1 MSANIKASVDGT
13 QAIIGVGG
21 VDQMTVSNA
30 GVVTANSFVGSAS
43 SATALATG
51 STTARTLANRFA
63 DVVNIKDFGAVGDGI
78 ADDTAAI
85 QAAINAAQAGVVSL
99 YLPAGRYRLASPLTI
114 TTSVNM
120 RGEGAEFNYV
130 TTTYRGTW
138 FHFDHAGVGISVTTT
153 GHDGVTLQSF
163 GTLRNQPAPTLG
175 WAPNSNDWDIL
186 INGTDV
192 NLNNLMLL
200 NPTKAIQ
207 LAGIGRLNIN
217 HLRGQP
223 LQKGIE
229 IVQAYDVCQINNI
242 HFWPFWKDDNNIHTY
257 TMANLIALNL
267 FRCDN
272 PKVINFFSIF
282 AKHGIRLGSN
292 IHGFTSR
299 ALFVNAGI
307 DQSGQSGI
315 YVDGNFSSAQ
325 FCNSYTLGY
334 AAINKHGIECPAW
347 SCLLDLTNIRITNSL
362 ENAVRVTG
370 SNTTITLAQVRVEL
384 WNLSNA
390 GHVAFSAPAAGSSLI
405 LLTERP
411 QLIGGNGAGAVSS
424 PVEVRSD
431 TWVSYTPT
439 ITSTIGTITSYTAS
453 GTYKIVG
460 TTVYFRTAIT
470 ITNAGTG
477 AGVVQATTP
486 TPAAVVIP
494 EVFSIYG
501 RETLI
506 NGQALAGEVQ
516 WAAGNSRIDIVKYNA
531 TTAIA
536 TGAVL
541 QVAGFYNI

>member
-1 MSANIKASVDGT
+1 MAKTIPQLTDATTVNAADEL
-13 QAIIGVGG
+13 IIQQGG
-21 VDQMTVSNA
+21 ITKR
-30 GVVTANSFVGSAS
+30 
-43 SATALATG
+43 ATG
-51 STTARTLANRFA
+51 AELAKGLNA
-63 DVVNIKDFGAVGDGI
+63 INGTVNVKDFGAVGDGA

-85 QAAINAAQAGVVSL
+85 QAAINAAQAGVVSV

-163 GTLRNQPAPTLG
+163 GTVRNQPAPTSG

-192 NLNNLMLL
+192 SLNNLMLL

-207 LAGIGRLNIN
+207 MASIGRLNIN

-223 LQKGIE
+223 FQKGIE
-229 IVQAYDVCQINNI
+229 IERALDVCQINNI
-242 HFWPFWKDDNNIHTY
+242 HFWPFWKDDGNLHTY
-257 TMANLIALNL
+257 TRANLIALNL

-299 ALFVNAGI
+299 ALFSNAGI

-315 YVDGNFSSAQ
+315 YVDGDNSSAQ
-325 FCNSYTLGY
+325 FCNGYTLGDNS
-334 AAINKHGIECPAW
+334 INKHGIECPADG
-347 SCLLDLTNIRITNSL
+347 CFLDFTNIRITNSL
-362 ENAVRVTG
+362 ESAVKVTG
-370 SNTTITLAQVRVEL
+370 SSNTITLSQVRVEL

-390 GHVAFSAPAAGSSLI
+390 SHVAFSAPVGGSSKILI
-405 LLTERP
+405 ADQP
-411 QLIGGNGAGAVSS
+411 QLSNGNGAAVAND
-424 PVEVRSD
+424 PVEARSD
-431 TWVSYTPT
+431 TWIGYTPT
-439 ITSTIGTITSYTAS
+439 ITSTIGAITSYTAS

-460 TTVYFRTAIT
+460 TTVHFRTVIT

-477 AGVVQATTP
+477 AGVLRVTAP
-486 TPAAVVIP
+486 TPVGTFIP
-494 EVFSIYG
+494 EIFSVCG

-506 NGQALAGEVQ
+506 NGNSLAGEVV
-516 WAAGNSRIDIVKYNA
+516 WTSGNSRIEILKYDT

-541 QVAGFYNI
+541 RVAGFYNI